1 MWTRGVR
8 TTTSLPNVT
17 AVQCALVGITV
28 TDCSRLALNPFGTKL
43 QFATDSEVLQPILAG
58 DPNTTMLSSWSVTGM
73 AKNHHCIS
81 VVYRDT
87 TQADYDASGDA
98 INRSSS
104 RHASTGSNHLDTG
117 DASFFFDD
125 LAKPY
130 VESSNLKES
139 AQPPFV
145 PLDDAFLFDLS
156 HFETLPV
163 DLNSPTR
170 MYNGL
175 AQDKGK
181 APAVLPPASS
191 QSCYTLPSSVPSHQ
205 ISSTSSGTVS
215 AAPSRSCNSSPS
227 TTSQTTWQLQPPPA
241 STATTTTA
249 VSVKRPLSPVSEP
262 GPSHASGRC
271 SPKLQKLE
279 EPPRYT
285 DMRVKNNIASRRSR
299 MTRKEK
305 ELEMEK
311 RASELEQENELLRIK
326 VKNLEE
332 LTDRLKKHLISSI
345 VKK

>member
-1 MWTRGVR
+1 
-8 TTTSLPNVT
+8 
-17 AVQCALVGITV
+17 
-28 TDCSRLALNPFGTKL
+28 
-43 QFATDSEVLQPILAG
+43 
-58 DPNTTMLSSWSVTGM
+58 MLSTWSVTGM

-98 INRSSS
+98 VNRSSS
-104 RHASTGSNHLDTG
+104 RHASSSSNHLDTG

-145 PLDDAFLFDLS
+145 PLDDSFLFDLS
-156 HFETLPV
+156 HFETLPT

-175 AQDKGK
+175 AQDKVLTSLDKPATETALPGQAFSPATMDMWEQNETFQDLEKLIQEGK
-181 APAVLPPASS
+181 GPTVLPPVSS
-191 QSCYTLPSSVPSHQ
+191 QSCYILPSSLPSHQ
-205 ISSTSSGTVS
+205 ISSTSSGTTVLAS
-215 AAPSRSCNSSPS
+215 PSRSCSSSPS
-227 TTSQTTWQLQPPPA
+227 TTSQTTWQPQSPP
-241 STATTTTA
+241 SSSATTTTTP
-249 VSVKRPLSPVSEP
+249 VSVKRPLSPVCEP

-271 SPKLQKLE
+271 SPKLQKVE
-279 EPPRYT
+279 EPPRYS
-285 DMRVKNNIASRRSR
+285 DMRVKNNMASRRSR

>member
-1 MWTRGVR
+1 
-8 TTTSLPNVT
+8 
-17 AVQCALVGITV
+17 
-28 TDCSRLALNPFGTKL
+28 
-43 QFATDSEVLQPILAG
+43 
-58 DPNTTMLSSWSVTGM
+58 MLSSWSVTGM

-104 RHASTGSNHLDTG
+104 RHASTGSNHLDT
-117 DASFFFDD
+117 
-125 LAKPY
+125 
-130 VESSNLKES
+130 
-139 AQPPFV
+139 
-145 PLDDAFLFDLS
+145 
-156 HFETLPV
+156 

-175 AQDKGK
+175 AQDKVLTSLDKPTAETGLPGQAFSPASIEMWEQNETFQDLSELIQEGK

>member
-1 MWTRGVR
+1 
-8 TTTSLPNVT
+8 
-17 AVQCALVGITV
+17 
-28 TDCSRLALNPFGTKL
+28 
-43 QFATDSEVLQPILAG
+43 
-58 DPNTTMLSSWSVTGM
+58 MLSTWSVTGM

-87 TQADYDASGDA
+87 TQADYDASGEA
-98 INRSSS
+98 VNRSSS
-104 RHASTGSNHLDTG
+104 RHASSSSNHLDTG

-145 PLDDAFLFDLS
+145 PLDDSFLFDLS
-156 HFETLPV
+156 HFETLPT

-175 AQDKGK
+175 AQDKVLTSLDKPATETALPGQAFSPATMDMWEQNETFQDLEKLIQEGK
-181 APAVLPPASS
+181 GPTVLPPVSS
-191 QSCYTLPSSVPSHQ
+191 QSCYILPSSLPSHQ
-205 ISSTSSGTVS
+205 ISSTSSGTTVPAS
-215 AAPSRSCNSSPS
+215 PSRSCSSSPS
-227 TTSQTTWQLQPPPA
+227 TTSQTTWQPQSPP
-241 STATTTTA
+241 SSSATTTTP
-249 VSVKRPLSPVSEP
+249 VSVKRPLSPVCEP
-262 GPSHASGRC
+262 GPSHAGGRC
-271 SPKLQKLE
+271 SPKLQKVE
-279 EPPRYT
+279 EPPRYS
-285 DMRVKNNIASRRSR
+285 DMRVKNNMASRRSR